1 MELKEL
7 YYNYNFNYGTISVID
22 RFYTVKLYDA
32 NCLLKISENRVYLSI
47 ARERCTPYFLS
58 HGTRPIA

>member
-22 RFYTVKLYDA
+22 RFYTVKLYVRRKLFA
-32 NCLLKISENRVYLSI
+32 ENIRK
-47 ARERCTPYFLS
+47 
-58 HGTRPIA
+58 